1 MNPLYFG
8 ESKRP
13 LFGLYQAPVA
23 KAARRS
29 GFVLS
34 PAVGHEYLPAWPA
47 FRQLALSLQVA
58 GHHVL
63 RFDFT
68 GQGDSSGAN
77 EEGTLEVWRRDLE
90 LAVSELKD
98 LAGLDRVGVIG
109 LRLGASIA
117 LQAAAEGGGIDR
129 LILWEPVID
138 GPAFVRELKTTRAA
152 YLDRVLPRPKRAI
165 QNGPALD
172 VMGFVVT
179 DELQASLEGLNLLQL
194 SRRPAPHLTLVLR
207 EPTDLA
213 RALGQHL
220 GKLGSQVT
228 ERVVESPA
236 LWAKHTGLG
245 EARVPVDLI
254 RSLVEEAG
262 GPAR

>member
-8 ESKRP
+8 ESKHP

-29 GFVLS
+29 GFVLC
-34 PAVGHEYLPAWPA
+34 PAVGHEYLPSWPA
-47 FRQLALSLQVA
+47 FRQLALSLQLA

-68 GQGDSSGAN
+68 GQGDSSGAS
-77 EEGTLEVWRRDLE
+77 EEGTLEVWRRDLQ

-117 LQAAAEGGGIDR
+117 ALTAAEGGGIDR

-138 GPAFVRELKTTRAA
+138 GPAFVQELRATRAA
-152 YLDRVLPRPKRAI
+152 YLERVLPRPKRAI
-165 QNGPALD
+165 RSGPALD

-179 DELQASLEGLNLLQL
+179 DQMRASLERLNLLEL
-194 SRRPAPHLTLVLR
+194 DKRPASRLSLVLR
-207 EPTDLA
+207 DPAAPAQALA
-213 RALGQHL
+213 QHL
-220 GKLGSQVT
+220 GRLGSQVS
-228 ERVVESPA
+228 ERVVPSPA

-245 EARVPVDLI
+245 EARVPVELI